1 MATATA
7 QKMKSSSRRM
17 LGVGRGGSPR
27 SWGNNK
33 IFKEYCTLP
42 IQITLEQR
50 KYLLDIGKG
59 NLSAG
64 FRLTVD
70 NLKPGD
76 IIPDD
81 IGSLDRKSL
90 KHQLQT
96 FVVSLDKSV
105 NDKIKELRQQLGTQT
120 YMFYHAAI
128 RRHQENH

>member
-1 MATATA
+1 MATATVSTSN
-7 QKMKSSSRRM
+7 KIMR
-17 LGVGRGGSPR
+17 GVGRGGSPR

-70 NLKPGD
+70 NLKMGD
-76 IIPDD
+76 ITSDD
-81 IGSLDRKSL
+81 IVSIDRNTIKL
-90 KHQLQT
+90 QVQT

-105 NDKIKELRQQLGTQT
+105 NNKIRDIRQQLRTQT

-128 RRHQENH
+128 RRHQENN

>member
-1 MATATA
+1 MATATVSTSN
-7 QKMKSSSRRM
+7 KIMR
-17 LGVGRGGSPR
+17 GVGRGGSPR
-27 SWGNNK
+27 SWGNSK

-70 NLKPGD
+70 NLKMGD
-76 IIPDD
+76 ITSDD
-81 IGSLDRKSL
+81 IVSIDRNTIKL
-90 KHQLQT
+90 QVQT

-105 NDKIKELRQQLGTQT
+105 NNKIRDIRQQLRTQT

-128 RRHQENH
+128 RRHQENN